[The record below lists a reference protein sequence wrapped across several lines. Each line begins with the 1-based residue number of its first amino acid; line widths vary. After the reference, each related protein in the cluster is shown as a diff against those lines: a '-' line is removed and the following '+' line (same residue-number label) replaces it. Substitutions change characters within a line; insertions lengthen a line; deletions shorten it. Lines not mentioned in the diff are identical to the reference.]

1 MVKLE
6 TLPTVNIGGKVRV
19 RVRRV
24 MDAGFRVFA
33 MTYTGLPYIIVQGSP
48 ARIWESKPRSDWTNI
63 KKVLSLRTSLNGLTT
78 GVTVVTPHDIVG
90 LQPCAPIAIIR
101 SPVDVHGSSIRHN
114 VGFDGAHQM
123 EQV

>member
-6 TLPTVNIGGKVRV
+6 TLPTVDNGGKVRV

-48 ARIWESKPRSDWTNI
+48 ARIWESKPHSDRSNI
-63 KKVLSLRTSLNGLTT
+63 KKVKFADELEWSDQGSDRGNTSRHCRVAAMCADCNNSLTLRRTREFYTSYCR
-78 GVTVVTPHDIVG
+78 D
-90 LQPCAPIAIIR
+90 
-101 SPVDVHGSSIRHN
+101 
-114 VGFDGAHQM
+114 
-123 EQV
+123 